1 MNTENRLDPA
11 RVAALERALCYA
23 ASMVKD
29 LAAGW
34 PVRELSITPTE
45 LQARVT
51 RLLPREASELY
62 GADGQK

>member
-1 MNTENRLDPA
+1 MSTENRLDPA
-11 RVAALERALCYA
+11 RIAALERALCYA

-29 LAAGW
+29 LANGW
-34 PVRELSITPTE
+34 PVRELCISPAE

-51 RLLPREASELY
+51 RLLPHDAAEIY